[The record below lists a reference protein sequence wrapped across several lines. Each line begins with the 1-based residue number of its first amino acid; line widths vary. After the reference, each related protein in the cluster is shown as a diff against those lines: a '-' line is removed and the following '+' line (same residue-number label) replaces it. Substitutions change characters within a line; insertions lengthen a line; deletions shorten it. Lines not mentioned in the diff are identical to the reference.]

1 MITTNN
7 NINKATSATDARV
20 ETKVPLLTPTRSYFH
35 LISSTDVNKS
45 LLNLHKV
52 AEENNDPQL
61 CDFIESEY
69 LQEQVEAIKK
79 IADLVTQLNRVGG
92 DGLGRTCPWLLF
104 ILARLLSEN
113 RKNLSLTFFSFC
125 LSCMPLIHS

>member
-1 MITTNN
+1 MLTSQAQIAKHKRRRLTHFTSSSP
-7 NINKATSATDARV
+7 NK
-20 ETKVPLLTPTRSYFH
+20 
-35 LISSTDVNKS
+35 DVNKS

-69 LQEQVEAIKK
+69 LEEQVEAIKK

-92 DGLGRTCPWLLF
+92 DGLGCKLLPF
-104 ILARLLSEN
+104 FLAR
-113 RKNLSLTFFSFC
+113 T
-125 LSCMPLIHS
+125 

>member
-1 MITTNN
+1 MFSLSLAHTHTHSPFI
-7 NINKATSATDARV
+7 
-20 ETKVPLLTPTRSYFH
+20 
-35 LISSTDVNKS
+35 DVNKS

-69 LQEQVEAIKK
+69 LEEQVEAIKK

-92 DGLGRTCPWLLF
+92 DGLGRKFSLF
-104 ILARLLSEN
+104 LFPICYGFAMVAR
-113 RKNLSLTFFSFC
+113 
-125 LSCMPLIHS
+125 

>member
-1 MITTNN
+1 
-7 NINKATSATDARV
+7 
-20 ETKVPLLTPTRSYFH
+20 
-35 LISSTDVNKS
+35 VNKS

-69 LQEQVEAIKK
+69 LEEQVEAIKK

-92 DGLGRTCPWLLF
+92 DGLGCMCPF
-104 ILARLLSEN
+104 RSSCRAHLSQQM
-113 RKNLSLTFFSFC
+113 SLTFSLFACHITFT
-125 LSCMPLIHS
+125 HH